1 MATSPDATTG
11 KTITKARETVWQR
24 ARRLFRRMVLR
35 RIRSYGPSVL
45 VDVITGTI
53 VFVVAALF
61 YNVDTPNLQSQLITI
76 LLPALAG
83 AGVYMVSSYLFGL
96 HRRMWRYVSIY
107 DATAL
112 LEAIVA
118 AIAVISTLHVFAV
131 PPFDQLPGPV
141 IATSTFLLFFFI
153 GGMKVVPQAIRAV
166 QTAPLTA
173 HKALNVLIIGAGQA
187 GATLASRFPP
197 NSASG
202 YQVVGFLDDSS
213 DKWRQRIFDRPVLG
227 PIDMVTEWVPKLNVD
242 LIAVAMP
249 SASPQRIGEIITMCQ
264 QTTASIKIL
273 PGLYE
278 MIDRQALPLYL
289 REVNIADLLGRAVV
303 PLQSPEART
312 QLAGKTVLVTGAAGS
327 IGSEMCRQVL
337 LNYDTAQ
344 VIALDNNETGLFD
357 LAASL
362 ANRPQIA
369 KLVLRIGDITD
380 PADMQRLFA
389 TTPPHIIFHAA
400 AYKHVPLLEDHPDQA
415 IHTNVL
421 GTYRMCQLARAHNV
435 ETFVFIS
442 SDKAAD
448 PINVLGASK
457 KLGER
462 VVETLASHRGESR
475 TRFCSVRFG
484 NVIGS
489 RGSVV
494 PLFTQQIERG
504 GPVTVTDPETTR
516 YFMTISEAC
525 GLVILTS
532 ALADDGGL
540 YLLDMGEP
548 VRIAD
553 LAAKMIRMRGLR
565 IGEDIRIEYTSL
577 RPGEKLHEALAAEDE
592 KLQPTH
598 YQKIMRIS
606 GPDLILTPVELE
618 TAFADLA
625 ARLPNDDIPHLREAM
640 LDYARP
646 RVRVP

>member
-1 MATSPDATTG
+1 MAPSPDAATAKTTA
-11 KTITKARETVWQR
+11 KPRATVGQR
-24 ARRLFRRMVLR
+24 VRRIFRRMVLR

-45 VDVITGTI
+45 VDVVVGTI
-53 VFVVAALF
+53 VFLVAALL
-61 YNVDTPNLQSQLITI
+61 YNVNSPALQNQLTPL
-76 LLPALAG
+76 LLPALAS
-83 AGVYMVSSYLFGL
+83 AGMYTMSSYLFGL
-96 HRRMWRYVSIY
+96 HRRMWRYVSLY

-112 LEAIVA
+112 LEAIVVAIA
-118 AIAVISTLHVFAV
+118 AISMLHVFTV
-131 PPFDQLPGPV
+131 FPFAQLPGSV

-166 QTAPLTA
+166 QTAPTP

-202 YQVVGFLDDSS
+202 YQVVGFLDDNP

-227 PIDMVTEWVPKLNVD
+227 PVEMLTELVPKLNVD
-242 LIAVAMP
+242 LVAVAMP
-249 SASPQRIGEIITMCQ
+249 SASPQRIGEVITLCQ

-278 MIDRQALPLYL
+278 MIDRQSLPLYL

-303 PLQSPEART
+303 PLQSQEARV

-327 IGSEMCRQVL
+327 IGSELCRQAL
-337 LNYDTAQ
+337 LNYDTAR

-362 ANRPQIA
+362 ANRPQVS

-380 PADMQRLFA
+380 AAGMARLFA

-462 VVETLASHRGESR
+462 VVETLASHRDETR

-565 IGEDIRIEYTSL
+565 IGEDIRIEFTSL
-577 RPGEKLHEALAAEDE
+577 RPGEKMHEALAAEDE

-606 GPDLILTPVELE
+606 GPDMILTPEELAA
-618 TAFADLA
+618 AFADLA
-625 ARLPNDDIPHLREAM
+625 ARLPKETIARLRDAVLEH
-640 LDYARP
+640 ARP